1 MEKLN
6 LSQKV
11 LPVAVLISA
20 VALFDGSM
28 HALAQDAGSP
38 LSSDRARAAEEMK
51 QGAAAF
57 RERKYDEAQRHY
69 RTAFRLD
76 PSHTTALVLLARS
89 IRAQY
94 KPGVKDPR
102 NLAKAKEA
110 IATYEKALEADPN
123 QDEAFAAVIDLYG
136 SLNENGKKRDWL
148 LKRAGSV
155 ELAKLKR
162 SSAYRRL
169 LELDLSCA
177 KEKGKS
183 VTEADQCA
191 AEGLQAADRAVSLG
205 GDEEPILSQKAQLLR
220 ERAKMAPSLG
230 GRANPSAYEEQALA
244 VEKRVAELRE
254 QVRKKSESLPTY

>member
-1 MEKLN
+1 MRKLN
-6 LSQKV
+6 L
-11 LPVAVLISA
+11 VLIGA
-20 VALFDGSM
+20 VAFLDGSTRL
-28 HALAQDAGSP
+28 LAQDAGTSVP
-38 LSSDRARAAEEMK
+38 IGQARAAEEMK

-57 RERKYDEAQRHY
+57 RERRYDEAQRHY
-69 RTAFRLD
+69 RTAFKLD

-94 KPGVKDPR
+94 KPGAKDPR
-102 NLAKAKEA
+102 NLARAKEA

-148 LKRAGSV
+148 LKRAGSGD
-155 ELAKLKR
+155 LANQKR

-169 LELDLSCA
+169 VELNLDCA

-191 AEGLQAADRAVSLG
+191 AEGLQAADRAIALG
-205 GDEEPILSQKAQLLR
+205 GDEEPILSLKAQLLR
-220 ERAKMAPSLG
+220 ERGKIAQSLG
-230 GRANPSAYEEQALA
+230 RRNSGAYEEQALA
-244 VEKRVAELRE
+244 VEQRVTELRE
-254 QVRKKSESLPTY
+254 QARKKSESLPSY

>member
-1 MEKLN
+1 MQKLN
-6 LSQKV
+6 PSQKV
-11 LPVAVLISA
+11 LAVAVLISA
-20 VALFDGSM
+20 VAFLDGSM
-28 HALAQDAGSP
+28 HAIAQDAGFPVSN
-38 LSSDRARAAEEMK
+38 DRARAAEEMK

-102 NLAKAKEA
+102 NLAKAKDA

-136 SLNENGKKRDWL
+136 SLNQDGRKRDWL
-148 LKRAGSV
+148 LKRAGS
-155 ELAKLKR
+155 EDLAKQKR

-169 LELDLSCA
+169 LELDLNCS

-183 VTEADQCA
+183 VTAADQCA
-191 AEGLQAADRAVSLG
+191 AEGLQAADKGIALG
-205 GDEEPILSQKAQLLR
+205 GDEEQILSQKAQLLR
-220 ERAKMAPSLG
+220 ERAKIAHSL
-230 GRANPSAYEEQALA
+230 GRANSGAYEEQALA
-244 VEKRVAELRE
+244 LEQRVAELRE
-254 QVRKKSESLPTY
+254 QARKKSESLPTY

>member
-1 MEKLN
+1 MQKLN
-6 LSQKV
+6 LTQKV
-11 LPVAVLISA
+11 LPVTVLISA
-20 VALFDGSM
+20 VALFDGSF
-28 HALAQDAGSP
+28 HALAQDAGS
-38 LSSDRARAAEEMK
+38 SVSDRARAAEEMK

-57 RERKYDEAQRHY
+57 RERKYDDAQRHY

-76 PSHTTALVLLARS
+76 PSHQTALVLLARS

-94 KPGVKDPR
+94 KPGVKEPR

-136 SLNENGKKRDWL
+136 ALNENGKKRDWL

-155 ELAKLKR
+155 ELGKQKR

-169 LELDLSCA
+169 LEFDLNCA

-183 VTEADQCA
+183 VPEADQCA
-191 AEGLQAADRAVSLG
+191 AEGLQAADMAISLG
-205 GDEEPILSQKAQLLR
+205 GDEEPILSRKAQLLR
-220 ERAKMAPSLG
+220 ARAKIAQSLG
-230 GRANPSAYEEQALA
+230 GPANPSAYEKQALA
-244 VEKRVAELRE
+244 AKKRVTELRE
-254 QVRKKSESLPTY
+254 QARKKSESLPTY